1 MMKDGKIIGLH
12 ASPPCETYT
21 DARWLPA
28 PEGRSKPRPLRDYSF
43 PWGFEALDFSELR
56 QLRVGNVLFLLV
68 RLECLVGFLKSASTF
83 RGPFDELGGVDTSTG
98 EWKTARPKRSLRL
111 YVRSGC
117 TSPGRSRLGVKEVR
131 TFPRSAEIGLQ
142 PCLALLI
149 RMPPLMMAWSWVP
162 TFGET
167 DCRHWGATAFPHFW
181 FCASEISRLQ
191 AALDRFE
198 LCGKNT

>member
-1 MMKDGKIIGLH
+1 MTMKRKISLFEELFFRSTGLH

-43 PWGFEALDFSELR
+43 LWGFEALDFSELR

-111 YVRSGC
+111 KYAQV
-117 TSPGRSRLGVKEVR
+117 V
-131 TFPRSAEIGLQ
+131 
-142 PCLALLI
+142 LL
-149 RMPPLMMAWSWVP
+149 RV
-162 TFGET
+162 GQ
-167 DCRHWGATAFPHFW
+167 D
-181 FCASEISRLQ
+181 
-191 AALDRFE
+191 
-198 LCGKNT
+198 